1 MSRTKKCHGK
11 KTLPS
16 PVLSR
21 CIWLCIS
28 PSPYLDGLGSWGS
41 WIKEGPGEKLEG
53 KILQKKTKQKTK
65 TGKLNKTVKKL
76 TIINIQKSCNNKKKT
91 GQSQITKK
99 V

>member
-1 MSRTKKCHGK
+1 MKMSRTKKCHGK

-53 KILQKKTKQKTK
+53 KILQKKTK

-76 TIINIQKSCNNKKKT
+76 TIINIQKKLQKQKKT
-91 GQSQITKK
+91 GK
-99 V
+99 VR